1 MRELIGKI
9 KQRGVIQEVYRSEH
23 VMCREC
29 QRTVPMGIEVITV
42 QFDGITRKVLKHAC
56 YCQPHGL
63 EYRAQADGGR

>member
-9 KQRGVIQEVYRSEH
+9 KQRGLVQEVYRSEL

-42 QFDGITRKVLKHAC
+42 QFEGSTRKVLKHA
-56 YCQPHGL
+56 YFCQAHGL
-63 EYRAQADGGR
+63 EYRAQADGS